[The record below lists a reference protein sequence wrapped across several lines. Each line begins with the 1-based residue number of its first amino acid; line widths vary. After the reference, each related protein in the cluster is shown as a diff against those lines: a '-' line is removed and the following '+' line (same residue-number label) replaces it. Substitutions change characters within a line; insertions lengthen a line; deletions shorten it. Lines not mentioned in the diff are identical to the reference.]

1 MMWCRCFLILVVL
14 NFRLAICGKR
24 SGGNWKSKFQ
34 NFKEEVQQ
42 DLHNQSEELTS
53 LKQRFEV
60 ITQKC
65 HDITSG
71 TPSNESLSADE
82 YNGETQE
89 MSVERLEKWITDSL
103 NTLTTQVVHLTESIN
118 LLSDNSTL
126 KTYKGL
132 PMLHYELL
140 ERFRTV
146 TYQLNDLTSR
156 LDSLQGSMKNVRDTK
171 GICFKN

>member
-1 MMWCRCFLILVVL
+1 MKWCRCYLILVVL
-14 NFRLAICGKR
+14 NFRSVACGKR
-24 SGGNWKSKFQ
+24 SGANLKSKFQ

-42 DLHNQSEELTS
+42 DLHKHSEDLIS

-60 ITQKC
+60 ISQKC

-71 TPSNESLSADE
+71 TPSNESLSANE
-82 YNGETQE
+82 YNGETKK
-89 MSVERLEKWITDSL
+89 MSFDRLEKWVTDSL

-146 TYQLNDLTSR
+146 TYQINDLTSR
-156 LDSLQGSMKNVRDTK
+156 LDSLQENVKNVRDTK
-171 GICFKN
+171 GICF